1 MRNSRFLCVL
11 PAALAVSACA
21 LVQPIYRR
29 TAVDDAA
36 DCIVTQSRVV
46 APSRTPLEA
55 AVATTLQQCD
65 IEIHASETALL
76 AQTQNDGRTAAL
88 KIGELRQN
96 QRELARRMISLE
108 RAT

>member
-1 MRNSRFLCVL
+1 MRSVSFLYVL
-11 PAALAVSACA
+11 PLAVALSACA

-36 DCIVTQSRVV
+36 DCIVTQARVV

-55 AVATTLQQCD
+55 AVATTLHQCD
-65 IEIHASETALL
+65 VEIHASETALL

-88 KIGELRQN
+88 KIGELRDN

>member
-1 MRNSRFLCVL
+1 MRLTGFLYVL
-11 PAALAVSACA
+11 PVALAVSACA

-36 DCIVTQSRVV
+36 DCIVTQARVV

-55 AVATTLQQCD
+55 AVATTLRGCD
-65 IEIHASETALL
+65 VEIHASETALL
-76 AQTQNDGRTAAL
+76 AQTQNDGRSTAL
-88 KIGELRQN
+88 KVGELRQN